1 MTYTWEA
8 AVRICK
14 EMFNC
19 NLLFHG
25 CSALGSYKSMM
36 NNIKENHPREL
47 ETLAPKLNELI
58 MPYFEDIKANPN
70 KVL

>member
-1 MTYTWEA
+1 MTYTWET
-8 AVRICK
+8 AVKICK
-14 EMFNC
+14 EMFGC
-19 NLLFHG
+19 NLLCRG
-25 CSALGSYKSMM
+25 DNSLGTYRAML

-47 ETLAPKLNELI
+47 EEMATKLNGLI